1 MQIKKSVFVSSLL
14 ACSLV
19 FGSVGVVAST
29 GVEKISASLNHSI
42 KFLLNGKSWKPT
54 DVNGNEL
61 SALVYK
67 GSTYVPLRAVSNA
80 LGANVDYDSKT
91 MVITIDGSDSGVP
104 YLDSSSG
111 GSTGENNSG
120 NGSSG
125 NSGSTANSGTTT
137 PATSSKGVMIYP
149 SNFDAKKIAE
159 SDLKQEAVKLL
170 KIYGESLATG
180 KTSKFDAYIK
190 EKAAAKSKN
199 NIVMGHDYAIES
211 FTELIEETIEA
222 NDAKT
227 ITAYSNTMKSVTAG
241 DLELSD
247 AYKGEYTA
255 SISFSFYP
263 EDWDAF
269 SSVYIYFKFS
279 VQDDG
284 KYVLDYIYLS

>member
-42 KFLLNGKSWKPT
+42 KFLLNGKSWTPT

-80 LGANVDYDSKT
+80 LGANVDYDPNT
-91 MVITIDGSDSGVP
+91 LVITIDGSDSGVP
-104 YLDSSSG
+104 YLDNSSG
-111 GSTGENNSG
+111 GSTGGSTSG
-120 NGSSG
+120 NTSGGSSTS
-125 NSGSTANSGTTT
+125 NSGSTTTT
-137 PATSSKGVMIYP
+137 ATSSKGVMIYP
-149 SNFDAKKIAE
+149 NNFDAKKIAE
-159 SDLKQEAVKLL
+159 SDLRQEAVKLI
-170 KIYGESLATG
+170 KIYGESLAS
-180 KTSKFDAYIK
+180 KNTSKFDAYIK
-190 EKAAAKSKN
+190 EKAAAKTKY

-211 FTELIEETIEA
+211 YAELIEDTIEA

-227 ITAYSNTMKSVTAG
+227 ITAYANTMKSVTAA

-247 AYKGEYTA
+247 AYKGEYSA